1 MSPYRIMMYLI
12 LFLTPVICWAFTVHM
27 KGRRVPIREWAK
39 EFHEKRYYL
48 HAIGYIIIIRWKSI
62 TDALNEPIKINVGH
76 WTDWLYSIEGEFTKG
91 IQDIFYNDTLTSIL
105 NFHYLFIYLFLI
117 YVTTVYFAYSGDRDM
132 TDKVTMN
139 YLLIY
144 ALAVPYYLFFNVEVT
159 SSWIPGMD
167 ALLYQDGAYTTFYA
181 NNDPLDNAV
190 PSLHIAIPFGI
201 LVLNYLHVKEKGGK
215 MSEWDHWPYHLFV
228 LVNTILFCFSI
239 LYLGI
244 HWFTDIPL
252 GMIIGGIGALFIHH
266 LQPRIRNDHGSFFK
280 GFSRIKI
287 RKHAIVEG
295 ISTLIM
301 LTIILMAVNFQMDQS
316 DERVSYRLGPQDS
329 TFEIIQEISHGD
341 YVDSTITNLD
351 DSIILELVYIQVEDS
366 VPAMD
371 KGIIDWEKLKTLGT
385 NYSVSP
391 GSSLELETT
400 QNNVFHFIVL
410 HNPSVS
416 SEDSILEV
424 RVVND
429 YHQDSMPIAILMSL
443 PSLWMTAFVVYR
455 LVRLKKNNRSMIDSS
470 PSHIWEDE

>member
-12 LFLTPVICWAFTVHM
+12 LFLTPIICWAFTVHI
-27 KGRRVPIREWAK
+27 KGRRTPIRDWAR

-62 TDALNEPIKINVGH
+62 TDALNEPIKMNVGH

-91 IQDIFYNDTLTSIL
+91 IQDLFYNETLTSIL

-132 TDKVTMN
+132 TDKVTLN

-190 PSLHIAIPFGI
+190 PSLHVAIPFGI

-228 LVNTILFCFSI
+228 LINTILFCFSI

-244 HWFTDIPL
+244 HWFIDIPL

-266 LQPRIRNDHGSFFK
+266 LQPRLRNDHGSFFK
-280 GFSRIKI
+280 GISRIKI
-287 RKHAIVEG
+287 RRHAVVEG
-295 ISTLIM
+295 ICTLFM
-301 LTIILMAVNFQMDQS
+301 LTIILMAVNFQMNQS
-316 DERVSYRLGPQDS
+316 DDRVSYRLGPQDS

-351 DSIILELVYIQVEDS
+351 DSLNLEVVYIQIEDS

-371 KGIIDWEKLKTLGT
+371 AGVIDWQMLKSLGK
-385 NYSVSP
+385 NHSIPP
-391 GSSLELETT
+391 GDSLDIETT

-410 HNPSVS
+410 HNPSDS
-416 SEDSILEV
+416 SDDSVLEV

-429 YHQDSMPIAILMSL
+429 YHENSMPAAILISL